1 MTPFEAAGSAASPPP
16 GPTDG
21 TGPASGARPAD
32 AASPANGAS
41 RPADDTGLRDDTG
54 PADGPG
60 IAPAADGAGPRDAPT
75 DGPGTT
81 PTPTPAT
88 VTIRIPAD
96 PEYLPLLRAACGHL
110 APRLGCSLA
119 EIADLRLAVD
129 EACGLL
135 LRNCL
140 ILNRGSADD
149 GLTAVFVI
157 DETALRITV
166 GMPADA
172 FATPDDDEFG
182 WTILN
187 ALVDGFR
194 WRVEGSTVQV
204 EILKKNAAGR

>member
-1 MTPFEAAGSAASPPP
+1 MIPFEAADSAASHEGEPTPPDGPSPSPSP
-16 GPTDG
+16 GP
-21 TGPASGARPAD
+21 
-32 AASPANGAS
+32 S
-41 RPADDTGLRDDTG
+41 RSSDSDSFSNC
-54 PADGPG
+54 GPG
-60 IAPAADGAGPRDAPT
+60 STPDP
-75 DGPGTT
+75 T
-81 PTPTPAT
+81 PTPAPAT

-96 PEYLPLLRAACGHL
+96 PEYLPLLRAACGQL
-110 APRLGCSLA
+110 APRLGCTLA

-140 ILNRGSADD
+140 ILNRGSVED

-157 DETALRITV
+157 DGGTLRITV

-194 WRVEGSTVQV
+194 WKVEGSTVQV
-204 EILKKNAAGR
+204 EILKKNAAGRWQ